1 VVVETSDDVLQ
12 TIDMNLESANLRDK
26 VAATLLTELKNV
38 NKIEERKLLKY
49 NNLYDKLRKK

>member
-1 VVVETSDDVLQ
+1 MNVEST
-12 TIDMNLESANLRDK
+12 NLRDK
-26 VAATLLTELKNV
+26 IAATLLTDLKNV

>member
-1 VVVETSDDVLQ
+1 
-12 TIDMNLESANLRDK
+12 MNVESANLRDK
-26 VAATLLTELKNV
+26 IAATLLTDLKNV

>member
-1 VVVETSDDVLQ
+1 MVVETSDDVLQ